1 MFDRILVPVDGSEAA
16 DAALDHALAIAAAH
30 DGTVHVLFVA
40 DTNRDS
46 LTQIHGEVVDALE
59 REGQQLVEATVERVS
74 QRGVTVEGEVVQ
86 GHPAETISGYAEQYA
101 YDLVVMGT
109 HGRSGIERYLLGS
122 VTERVV
128 RSSSVPVLT
137 LREDDTVTYPPE
149 RVLVPTDGSEDAS
162 VALGLGTD
170 LVVDTA
176 GTLHLL
182 SVVEVGG
189 LGIDVRSTIVDEL
202 DDAAG
207 RTVEDAATTAREAG
221 VADVVAD
228 HEVGTVWRTI
238 VDYVEAEDIDLVV
251 MGTHGR
257 SGLERALLGSVT
269 ERVLR
274 ATPVPVL
281 TTRRADEA
289 E

>member
-30 DGTVHVLFVA
+30 SGTVHVLFVA

-59 REGQQLVEATVERVS
+59 REGQRLVEATVERVS

-86 GHPAETISGYAEQYA
+86 GDPAGTISGYAEQYA

-109 HGRSGIERYLLGS
+109 HGRSGLERYLLGS

-137 LREDDTVTYPPE
+137 LRKDDTVTYPPE

-207 RTVEDAATTAREAG
+207 RTVEEAATTAREAG

-228 HEVGTVWRTI
+228 HDVGTVWRTI

-257 SGLERALLGSVT
+257 SGIERALLGSVT